1 MSKSVF
7 ISAKM
12 RGVPYY
18 NFPAFDAARDRLKA
32 LGLEVFSPAD
42 MDRANGFEPWEYAN
56 GFDFVPGDEVD
67 WSAVPQNFDLDAAI
81 KRDNEA
87 IEKADAVFVLHE
99 GFADS
104 AGATAEVAL
113 AMKLGKIV
121 IFDTMTDAQIL
132 KAMGVDLF
140 PQPPE
145 AKITVT
151 CSDPLPLSVG
161 TCDDGPLPSETYH
174 ITPIGFLNT
183 RGLAMWQETHGGLLT
198 TASDPVPLA
207 GETRYTDPATGGQK
221 GEKLARFDLL
231 PPDILWELAE
241 HYGKGARKY
250 ADRNM
255 EKGYPWSKSYTA
267 CQRHLNAFWNGEDID
282 AETGSLH
289 LISAAWHCFTMAWF
303 YRHKVGT
310 DNRPDNGKTTV
321 EKAKTIAEKAKTI
334 LEDFGNINTKGEN
347 K

>member
-42 MDRANGFEPWEYAN
+42 MDRANGFDPWKYAN
-56 GFDFVPGDEVD
+56 GFDFVPGDEAD

-87 IEKADAVFVLHE
+87 VEKADAVFVLHE

-121 IFDTMTDAQIL
+121 IFDTMTDVQIV
-132 KAMGVDLF
+132 KALGMEKIGRQASITDGAKADSQLLA
-140 PQPPE
+140 E
-145 AKITVT
+145 AI
-151 CSDPLPLSVG
+151 PAFLSRFRMAE
-161 TCDDGPLPSETYH
+161 DQLRDMLRAETNRDSF
-174 ITPIGFLNT
+174 GFL
-183 RGLAMWQETHGGLLT
+183 L
-198 TASDPVPLA
+198 SDTVGDVLGKPPDPSPLA

-310 DNRPDNGKTTV
+310 DNRP
-321 EKAKTIAEKAKTI
+321 
-334 LEDFGNINTKGEN
+334 NTKKEGT